1 MIRKTTLTRRGLL
14 GALAG
19 IGGVA
24 LLAACGTPTRPTE
37 VPKPAP
43 APTTA
48 PAAAAPAAKS
58 TDAPKPADTAK
69 PAAAAAAPTAAPA
82 SAKPTDAPK
91 PAAGA
96 PPASGSGAKI
106 LLRLNGMSPPIQE
119 FANKW
124 IADYNR
130 EKGVTVEIDYTD
142 WASSFQKITTGIAG
156 GIAPD
161 IFMGGGLW
169 HAVMPARGG
178 SLDLDGYVK
187 NMKDWSDFFDV
198 ARQDVTIQGKVVAIP
213 YRANSRGNIVYR
225 KSLFEKAGLD
235 PKKPPTTWEEAQQ
248 YAAKLTQKQGDRY
261 DVAGWYFEPTPP
273 NFSQQYE
280 DFLFQAGGNYFSE
293 DRSKPLNN
301 TPEGEAA
308 LSYLVSFIEKGY
320 VPKQGMDSG
329 VPNLQAY
336 SAGKVALNP
345 TWPGFINN
353 ARLFAPPVFEDTLAA
368 PPLKGKVQALQL
380 YIDKYFIFKR
390 SRVPDQSWQLIEA
403 LSAPAVNNRI
413 GIEADWG
420 LPIRKASAD
429 SSEVYKD
436 PRMQVIVDNMKYGK
450 IRQVVPQ
457 HFDVQPA
464 MGREVE
470 AAMQGTKTV
479 KQALKDMDDEVTK
492 ILKS

>member
-1 MIRKTTLTRRGLL
+1 MTDPRSSTSRRRFLGGLAAFG
-14 GALAG
+14 GA
-19 IGGVA
+19 A
-24 LLAACGTPTRPTE
+24 LLAACGTPSRPTE
-37 VPKPAP
+37 VPKPAAP
-43 APTTA
+43 PTTA
-48 PAAAAPAAKS
+48 PAAPATAAAKPADKPA
-58 TDAPKPADTAK
+58 DAPKPAGQ
-69 PAAAAAAPTAAPA
+69 PAAAGT
-82 SAKPTDAPK
+82 
-91 PAAGA
+91 
-96 PPASGSGAKI
+96 GAKI
-106 LLRLNGMSPPIQE
+106 LLRLNGISPPIQE
-119 FANKW
+119 YTNKL

-130 EKGVTVEIDYTD
+130 EKGVAVEIDYTD

-156 GIAPD
+156 GTAPD

-187 NMKDWSDFFDV
+187 NMKDWNDFFEV
-198 ARQDVTIQGKVVAIP
+198 ARQDVTIQGKVVAMP
-213 YRANSRGNIVYR
+213 YRANSRGNVVYR

-248 YAAKLTQKQGDRY
+248 YAAKLTQKQGDRF
-261 DVAGWYFEPTPP
+261 DVSGWYFEPTPP

-280 DFLFQAGGNYFSE
+280 DFLFQAGGGYFNEERTRPTNS
-293 DRSKPLNN
+293 
-301 TPEGEAA
+301 TPEGEEA

-329 VPNLQAY
+329 VPNLQAF
-336 SAGKVALNP
+336 SAGKVALNM

-353 ARLFAPPVFEDTLAA
+353 ARLFAQPVFEDTVAA
-368 PPLKGKVQALQL
+368 PPLKKKVQSLQL
-380 YIDKYFIFKR
+380 YIDKYFIYRR
-390 SRVPDQSWQLIEA
+390 SKVPDESWQLIEA
-403 LSAPAVNNRI
+403 LSVPAVNNRI

-420 LPIRKASAD
+420 LPVRKASAD
-429 SSEVYKD
+429 TSEVYKD
-436 PRMQVIVDNMKYGK
+436 PRMAVIVDNMKFGR
-450 IRQVVPQ
+450 IRQAVPQ

-470 AAMQGTKTV
+470 AAMQGVKTV

>member
-1 MIRKTTLTRRGLL
+1 MNRHVALTRRGLL
-14 GALAG
+14 GAVAG
-19 IGGVA
+19 LGGAA

-37 VPKPAP
+37 VPKPAAP
-43 APTTA
+43 PTTA
-48 PAAAAPAAKS
+48 PAAAAPKPAEPAKPA
-58 TDAPKPADTAK
+58 DAPKPADAAKPAETK
-69 PAAAAAAPTAAPA
+69 PAAAA
-82 SAKPTDAPK
+82 
-91 PAAGA
+91 
-96 PPASGSGAKI
+96 PPATGSGAKI
-106 LLRLNGMSPPIQE
+106 LIRLNGISAPIQE
-119 FANKW
+119 FINKW
-124 IADYNR
+124 IADYNK
-130 EKGVTVEIDYTD
+130 EKGVAVEIDYTD

-156 GIAPD
+156 GTAPD

-178 SLDLDGYVK
+178 SLELDGYIK
-187 NMKDWSDFFDV
+187 NYKDWNDFFDV
-198 ARQDVTIQGKVVAIP
+198 ARQDVTIQGKVVAMP
-213 YRANSRGNIVYR
+213 YRGNSRGNIVYR
-225 KSLFEKAGLD
+225 KSMFEKAGLD
-235 PKKPPTTWEEAQQ
+235 PKKPPTTWDEAQQ

-261 DVAGWYFEPTPP
+261 DVSGWWFEPTPP

-280 DFLFQAGGNYFSE
+280 DFLFQTGGGYFTE
-293 DRSKPLNN
+293 DRTKPTNN

-308 LSYLVSFIEKGY
+308 LAFLVSFIEKGI

-329 VPNLQAY
+329 VPNLSAY

-353 ARLFAPPVFEDTLAA
+353 ARLFAPPVFEDTIAA
-368 PPLKGKVQALQL
+368 PPLKNKVQSLQL
-380 YIDKYFIFKR
+380 YIDKYFIFRR
-390 SRVPDQSWQLIEA
+390 SKVPDQAWQLVEA
-403 LSAPAVNNRI
+403 LSAPAVNNKI

-429 SSEVYKD
+429 TSEVYKD
-436 PRMQVIVDNMKYGK
+436 PRMKVVVDNMKYGR
-450 IRQVVPQ
+450 IRQAVAQ

-479 KQALKDMDDEVTK
+479 KQALQDMDAEVTK